1 MNTPVAKPKKTRI
14 LNSKLLP
21 IAALVLIVLALLFM
35 ATPLLRASRGFQRSG
50 NFVIQNNGQA
60 SPQNGFQVQV
70 GGPQGQALPGQNGSN
85 VTNRRFAVRGSFLG
99 GITGAI
105 VYFVALLVSL
115 AAALGMF
122 FTKRWGQVL
131 GIIMAVLYGLVGL
144 VSLLP
149 ILLLSSA
156 GLRNPFSL
164 ILGIAHV
171 LLALAVIVLASIPAK
186 LATTPAE
193 TNPPPVASS

>member
-1 MNTPVAKPKKTRI
+1 MNTPVAKLKKTRI

-35 ATPLLRASRGFQRSG
+35 ATPLLRASRGFQRTG
-50 NFVIQNNGQA
+50 NFVIQNNGQG
-60 SPQNGFQVQV
+60 SPQGGFQFQA
-70 GGPQGQALPGQNGSN
+70 GGPQGQGLPNQNGAN
-85 VTNRRFAVRGSFLG
+85 PTNRQFAVRGSFLAG
-99 GITGAI
+99 VTGAI
-105 VYFVALLVSL
+105 VFFVALLVSL
-115 AAALGMF
+115 VAALGML

-131 GIIMAVLYGLVGL
+131 GISMAVLYGLVGL

-149 ILLLSSA
+149 ILLLGSA

-186 LATTPAE
+186 PAAAPALADL
-193 TNPPPVASS
+193 PPVANA